1 MKWLDCQKVKFNQQ
15 LVVKLIH
22 FVKKMRVKL
31 NRLHLIQARVS
42 KIIKNSKQK
51 EKQTKNK

>member
-42 KIIKNSKQK
+42 KIIKNNKQK

>member
-22 FVKKMRVKL
+22 FVKKNEGKT
-31 NRLHLIQARVS
+31 
-42 KIIKNSKQK
+42 
-51 EKQTKNK
+51 KQTSSHPGQSVQNNKKQ